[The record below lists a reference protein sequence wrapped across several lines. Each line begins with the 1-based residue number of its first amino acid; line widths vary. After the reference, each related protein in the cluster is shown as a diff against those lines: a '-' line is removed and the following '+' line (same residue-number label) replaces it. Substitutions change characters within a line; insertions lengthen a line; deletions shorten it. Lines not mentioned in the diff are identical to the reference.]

1 MINKNVEK
9 WLEERGIKL
18 EESFFRCFEKFVK
31 K

>member
-1 MINKNVEK
+1 MTNKKVEK

-18 EESFFRCFEKFVK
+18 EESFITALNFK